1 MFHFILFILFIFI
14 YRRDIFVGIFLVNLN
29 DRAYNLQSMRC
40 LRPYRIHA
48 VHSRCA
54 RVNMHVIVND
64 EMRTQQQQQQRKI
77 PILIRLKRQLPKNCV
92 QENVCVLFVFFSFLK
107 HFCFRCRLEI
117 EQKPKIISFL
127 FLFTWPPDQVYQT
140 WLFLSTK
147 NSQRRAHIF
156 FLSIV
161 VRVCLLEA
169 S

>member
-117 EQKPKIISFL
+117 EQKPKIISFFVFVHL
-127 FLFTWPPDQVYQT
+127 TTGPSISNVAIFEHQKF
-140 WLFLSTK
+140 ST
-147 NSQRRAHIF
+147 SRAHLF
-156 FLSIV
+156 FYLL
-161 VRVCLLEA
+161 LLEYA
-169 S
+169 C